1 MTYMFRQLLVA
12 IDDTASAPVTL
23 SFATALARGEGSAL
37 HVLHANRVVVGGR
50 GTTELT
56 DVEAIALVDTAVL
69 QLLEAGVD
77 ATGTVCRATSYSIG
91 QVIAEEARSRQCD
104 AIVIGSHR
112 PTRRS
117 RLAHP
122 FGRGARERIIRH
134 STLPVLTAP
143 APLQV
148 PGGRR
153 RGASGIR
160 SVRPSRSAVTR

>member
-1 MTYMFRQLLVA
+1 MFRQLLVA

-56 DVEAIALVDTAVL
+56 DVEAIALVDTA
-69 QLLEAGVD
+69 VD